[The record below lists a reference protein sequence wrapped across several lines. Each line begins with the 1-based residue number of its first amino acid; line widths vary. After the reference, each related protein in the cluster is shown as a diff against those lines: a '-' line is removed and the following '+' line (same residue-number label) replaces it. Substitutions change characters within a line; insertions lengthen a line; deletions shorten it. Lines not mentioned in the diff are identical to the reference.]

1 MMIEEEKKN
10 YKESSFNTIDI
21 FIIADLEIS
30 SRFFKQKYLGYI
42 YIFLNNSNVVTFR
55 RCNLTRRTRW
65 LASLWSRSA
74 ETRVNILIR
83 GGVRAWTFPGP
94 WRVQRERVSRSVM
107 FVTLISCCFLTSLSQ
122 RWPTLSS
129 IFYLKM
135 STE

>member
-42 YIFLNNSNVVTFR
+42 YIFLNNSNVVTFL

-94 WRVQRERVSRSVM
+94 
-107 FVTLISCCFLTSLSQ
+107 
-122 RWPTLSS
+122 
-129 IFYLKM
+129 
-135 STE
+135 